1 MKFQWTLLFGIV
13 FALIV
18 AIFAVINVDNVEV
31 NYLFGTAEW
40 PLILVIL
47 GSVFMGGIIIGSVG
61 FVRMYSLQRK
71 VKQLEKQNA
80 ALQEEL
86 NKNSAFKSEE
96 STFNKKNIP
105 DHIDGHEGE

>member
-1 MKFQWTLLFGIV
+1 MKFQWALIFGIV

-31 NYLFGTAEW
+31 NYLFGTAQW

-47 GSVFMGGIIIGSVG
+47 GSVFMGGIIIGTVG
-61 FVRMYSLQRK
+61 LVRMYSLQRK

-80 ALQEEL
+80 QLHAQLDSSNDDAQKTL
-86 NKNSAFKSEE
+86 K
-96 STFNKKNIP
+96 TKKKTAP
-105 DHIDGHEGE
+105 DHMIGTDSE